1 MTVFKAFWKVVNKY
15 KGTII
20 GYTVML
26 LVFGTLNMSS
36 NDVTDDFKSSK
47 PDVIIINNDDS
58 ILANNLV
65 EYFKENA
72 NILDIENEEEKI
84 DDALFYRDA
93 NYVIYIDNGYEADVL
108 NGNNPLIKIKSSG
121 DYSSSL
127 AEMLL
132 ERYLKTQRVLHD
144 EFNDKNILA
153 SKINDSLKTNANVE
167 LATKINTTELTRL

>member
-1 MTVFKAFWKVVNKY
+1 MLFKTFWKVVNKY

-26 LVFGTLNMSS
+26 LVFGTLNMS
-36 NDVTDDFKSSK
+36 
-47 PDVIIINNDDS
+47 NNDDS

-65 EYFKENA
+65 EYFRNNA
-72 NILDIENEEEKI
+72 NILDIEADEEKI

-93 NYVIYIDNGYEADVL
+93 NYVIYINEGYENDVL
-108 NGNNPLIKIKSSG
+108 NGKNPEINIKSSG

-144 EFNDKNILA
+144 
-153 SKINDSLKTNANVE
+153 
-167 LATKINTTELTRL
+167 